1 MYIRKTALAL
11 IAAGIGL
18 YGCGQDTPLE
28 TTDAVTTSEAVTAG
42 KLTVGGGDAREDIGT
57 QLGLTE
63 EQEAALQAL
72 RESHKAAAQTL
83 RKNLGRTKNREDAT
97 AQILRA
103 LPDLK
108 KSLREG
114 FRSSVDEILTEDQQ
128 ARLDEIRAERQESA
142 RSKRPRGLRRGHRT
156 GNGPGR
162 EAIADQLGLSNAQHE
177 AVDAL
182 RAKHRAE
189 AAALRE
195 SIGKSSDRDAVRAQM
210 QALRDQHRSAF
221 EELLTDE
228 QKAQLEE
235 LRAAE
240 EERQEEGRGAKPRR
254 RGNRRR

>member
-1 MYIRKTALAL
+1 
-11 IAAGIGL
+11 
-18 YGCGQDTPLE
+18 
-28 TTDAVTTSEAVTAG
+28 VTTSETVAAG
-42 KLTVGGGDAREDIGT
+42 KLTVGGGDAREYIGT

-63 EQEAALQAL
+63 EQEAELQAL

-83 RKNLGRTKNREDAT
+83 RKNLGRTENREDAR
-97 AQILRA
+97 AQM
-103 LPDLK
+103 

-128 ARLDEIRAERQESA
+128 DRLDEIRAERQESA

-162 EAIADQLGLSNAQHE
+162 EAIADQLGLSDAQHE

-221 EELLTDE
+221 EELLT
-228 QKAQLEE
+228 
-235 LRAAE
+235 
-240 EERQEEGRGAKPRR
+240 
-254 RGNRRR
+254 

>member
-83 RKNLGRTKNREDAT
+83 RKNLGRTETREDAR
-97 AQILRA
+97 AQM
-103 LPDLK
+103 

-156 GNGPGR
+156 RNGPGR
-162 EAIADQLGLSNAQHE
+162 EAIRNQLGLSDAQHK

-182 RAKHRAE
+182 RAEHRAE

-195 SIGKSSDRDAVRAQM
+195 SIGESSDRDAVRAQM

-235 LRAAE
+235 LRAAK
-240 EERQEEGRGAKPRR
+240 EERQEEGRGAKPRK

>member
-18 YGCGQDTPLE
+18 YGCGQDTLLE
-28 TTDAVTTSEAVTAG
+28 TTDAVTTSETVAAG
-42 KLTVGGGDAREDIGT
+42 KLTVGGGDAREYIGT

-63 EQEAALQAL
+63 EQEAELQAL

-83 RKNLGRTKNREDAT
+83 RKNLGRTENREDAR
-97 AQILRA
+97 AQM
-103 LPDLK
+103 

-128 ARLDEIRAERQESA
+128 DRLDEIRAERQESA

-162 EAIADQLGLSNAQHE
+162 EAIADQLGLSDAQHE

-235 LRAAE
+235 LRAAKE
-240 EERQEEGRGAKPRR
+240 KRQEEGRGAKPRK

>member
-18 YGCGQDTPLE
+18 YGCGQDTLLE
-28 TTDAVTTSEAVTAG
+28 TTDAVTTSETVAAG
-42 KLTVGGGDAREDIGT
+42 KLAVGGGDAREDIGT

-83 RKNLGRTKNREDAT
+83 RRTENREDAR
-97 AQILRA
+97 AQM
-103 LPDLK
+103 

-128 ARLDEIRAERQESA
+128 ARLDEIGAERQESA

-156 GNGPGR
+156 RNGPGR
-162 EAIADQLGLSNAQHE
+162 EAIRNQLGLSDAQHK

-182 RAKHRAE
+182 RAEHRAE

-195 SIGKSSDRDAVRAQM
+195 SIGESSDRDAVRAQM

-235 LRAAE
+235 LRAAKE
-240 EERQEEGRGAKPRR
+240 KRQEEGRGAKPRR